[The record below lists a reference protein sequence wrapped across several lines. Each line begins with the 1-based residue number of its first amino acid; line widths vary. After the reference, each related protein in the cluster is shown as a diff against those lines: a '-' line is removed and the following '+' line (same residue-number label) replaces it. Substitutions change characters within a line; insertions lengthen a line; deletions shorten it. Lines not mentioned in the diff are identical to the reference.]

1 MSTDEQAA
9 AYLAEAQLT
18 LSSARA
24 IFQAAT
30 AEQEALWADVVK
42 NGYDTIEQAVSAGIT
57 ARDERIPRAHPAK
70 IQTFIDL
77 YQPPDHLEELLLH
90 WLQRRSESQYVDIRG
105 DEVHVPHQLFD
116 QDDAEQILD
125 DAETV
130 IDYVTDQIP
139 GEPC

>member
-1 MSTDEQAA
+1 MSTDEQAE
-9 AYLAEAQLT
+9 AYLEEARLT

-24 IFQAAT
+24 ICRTAA
-30 AEQEALWADVVK
+30 AEREALWADVVK
-42 NGYDTIEQAVSAGIT
+42 NGYDAIEQAISAGLA

-77 YQPPDHLEELLLH
+77 YRPPDRLEEVLLH

-105 DEVHVPHQLFD
+105 DEINVPHKQFD
-116 QDDAEQILD
+116 QDDAERILD

-130 IDYVTDQIP
+130 IDYVTGHIR
-139 GEPC
+139 